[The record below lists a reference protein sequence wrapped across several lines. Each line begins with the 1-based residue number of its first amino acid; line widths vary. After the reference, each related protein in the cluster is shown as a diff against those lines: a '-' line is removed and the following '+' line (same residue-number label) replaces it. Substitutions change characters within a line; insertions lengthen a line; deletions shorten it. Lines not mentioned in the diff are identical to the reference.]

1 MPTLFCL
8 NPQNLVRPNV
18 SVAGADTTAVTLT
31 FALYFV
37 IADRKVWGKLSSE
50 IRSKFKDKDEIT
62 GPSTAMLP
70 YLTAVINE
78 GDIHSQRISLTS
90 KLSESDR

>member
-1 MPTLFCL
+1 
-8 NPQNLVRPNV
+8 
-18 SVAGADTTAVTLT
+18 
-31 FALYFV
+31 LYFV

-50 IRSKFKDKDEIT
+50 IRSKFNDKDEIT

-78 GDIHSQRISLTS
+78 GDIPSRPLSLTE
-90 KLSESDR
+90 KHSESGR

>member
-1 MPTLFCL
+1 
-8 NPQNLVRPNV
+8 
-18 SVAGADTTAVTLT
+18 
-31 FALYFV
+31 
-37 IADRKVWGKLSSE
+37 VWGKLSSE